1 MIRRIGLIAGRDI
14 VATVVN
20 KGFLFGLL
28 IMPLM
33 MGVLIWAGPRI
44 LNSRTPPVVGN
55 VAVIDPTGM
64 LTAALKTSLLPE
76 TIRERRAVETRR
88 QVAEA
93 VPGAGGQA
101 QEQVVEQ
108 AAAGQS
114 AIAPVPALTIV
125 ERPADADVQ
134 REKDWLLPKTP
145 EDRPLALVV
154 FHPDAVTRA
163 GGAREFGSYDLFV
176 STLLDAATEGV
187 LFESLRQTLVSARLA
202 ASSLDQAAI
211 EATMRVN
218 RPPSVIVGVSGEQQ
232 AVRGFNRSLPL
243 VMGVFLFMGV
253 MIGGQTLMGSTI
265 EEKSNRVIEVLLA
278 AASPFELMAGKL
290 LGQLVVGLIS
300 MGVYVGLG
308 ILALF
313 QFSMFG
319 LFDPMLVV
327 YLVIFFF
334 TSYLIYGAMMMT
346 IGAAVN
352 TMADAGSMMGPV
364 MLLLVVPFVFL
375 TNFSRAPNSAI
386 SVAMSLIPPFNGFGM
401 MARLA
406 SGTPPP
412 FWQVLLSI
420 ALGLVASAATV
431 WFAGKVFK
439 IGLLMHG
446 KPPTLA
452 TMIRW
457 ARMA

>member
-1 MIRRIGLIAGRDI
+1 MIRRIGLIAARDI
-14 VATVVN
+14 VATVAN
-20 KGFLFGLL
+20 KGFLIGLL
-28 IMPLM
+28 IMPAM
-33 MGVLIWAGPRI
+33 FALIIWVAPRI
-44 LNSRTPPVVGN
+44 LNSQTPQVVGN

-64 LTAALKTSLLPE
+64 LTAGLKTSLQPD
-76 TIRERRAVETRR
+76 TIRARRAAEARR
-88 QVAEA
+88 QIEQAL
-93 VPGAGGQA
+93 PGAAGNVRAQASEQA
-101 QEQVVEQ
+101 QNAQT
-108 AAAGQS
+108 
-114 AIAPVPALTIV
+114 AIAPVPALTII
-125 ERPADADVQ
+125 ERPSDADVQ

-163 GGAREFGSYDLFV
+163 GGKAEFGSYDLFV
-176 STLLDAATEGV
+176 STLLDDATEGV
-187 LFESLRQTLVSARLA
+187 LFEALRQTLVSSRLA
-202 ASSLDQAAI
+202 ASSLDQAAV
-211 EATMRVN
+211 EATMRVQ
-218 RPPSVIVGVSGEQQ
+218 RPDSVIVGASGEQQ
-232 AVRGFNRSLPL
+232 SQRAFNRSLPFI
-243 VMGVFLFMGV
+243 MGIFLFMGV

-265 EEKSNRVIEVLLA
+265 EEKSNRVVEVLLA
-278 AASPFELMAGKL
+278 AASPLELMAGKL

-300 MGVYVGLG
+300 MGMYIGLG

-327 YLVIFFF
+327 YLLIFFLI
-334 TSYLIYGAMMMT
+334 SYLIYGAMMMT

-364 MLLLVVPFVFL
+364 MLLLVAPYIMSGIL
-375 TNFSRAPNSAI
+375 GRAPNSAI
-386 SVAMSLIPPFNGFGM
+386 SVAMSFIPPFNGFGM

-420 ALGLVASAATV
+420 VIGLVASAVTV

-446 KPPTLA
+446 KPPTFA

>member
-1 MIRRIGLIAGRDI
+1 
-14 VATVVN
+14 VV
-20 KGFLFGLL
+20 
-28 IMPLM
+28 
-33 MGVLIWAGPRI
+33 
-44 LNSRTPPVVGN
+44 
-55 VAVIDPTGM
+55 
-64 LTAALKTSLLPE
+64 
-76 TIRERRAVETRR
+76 
-88 QVAEA
+88 
-93 VPGAGGQA
+93 
-101 QEQVVEQ
+101 
-108 AAAGQS
+108 
-114 AIAPVPALTIV
+114 
-125 ERPADADVQ
+125 
-134 REKDWLLPKTP
+134 
-145 EDRPLALVV
+145 
-154 FHPDAVTRA
+154 
-163 GGAREFGSYDLFV
+163 
-176 STLLDAATEGV
+176 
-187 LFESLRQTLVSARLA
+187 
-202 ASSLDQAAI
+202 
-211 EATMRVN
+211 
-218 RPPSVIVGVSGEQQ
+218 
-232 AVRGFNRSLPL
+232 
-243 VMGVFLFMGV
+243 
-253 MIGGQTLMGSTI
+253 
-265 EEKSNRVIEVLLA
+265 EVLLA
-278 AASPFELMAGKL
+278 AASPLELMAGKL

-300 MGVYVGLG
+300 MGVYIGLG

-319 LFDPMLVV
+319 LFDPMLVI
-327 YLVIFFF
+327 YLLIFFL

-375 TNFSRAPNSAI
+375 TSFSRAPNSAI

-420 ALGLVASAATV
+420 VLGLVASAATV

-446 KPPTLA
+446 KPPTFA